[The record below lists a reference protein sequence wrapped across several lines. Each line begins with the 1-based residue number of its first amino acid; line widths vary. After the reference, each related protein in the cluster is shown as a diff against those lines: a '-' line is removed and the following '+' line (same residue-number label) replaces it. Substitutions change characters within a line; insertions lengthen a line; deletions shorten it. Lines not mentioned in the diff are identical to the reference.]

1 MRYLVT
7 MKTIDTA
14 MPPSPDQII
23 QFMENKVI
31 PHHEALTKLEA
42 EKKILAG
49 GICAGQRAG
58 VAIVE
63 AASNEELSQM
73 LHSLPFWGLV
83 KVSVTPLVSF
93 QDQAAA
99 ARKDL
104 ERLKAAAQ

>member
-49 GICAGQRAG
+49 GCVAGSRAN
-58 VAIVE
+58 VFIAE
-63 AASNEELSQM
+63 ATSNEELHQLLM
-73 LHSLPFWGLV
+73 SLPMFAVLEV
-83 KVSVTPLVSF
+83 EVTPLASVEGCCANIR
-93 QDQAAA
+93 QN
-99 ARKDL
+99 L
-104 ERLKAAAQ
+104 ERLKAAPR